1 MRIVSTKEMKEIEQK
16 AFEKFHFSERL
27 IVENVGMRGAQ
38 YLIDNILSKTNELE
52 ILFLIGKGNNGAD
65 GLAIAR
71 HLSSHGVRVRAFTFF
86 DESES
91 SEELLHQ
98 KRMASSFG
106 VIINQINEL
115 EELESYLT
123 HTRGDTMVVDA
134 IFGTGVTLPL
144 SNFLYEVIHFIN
156 ENSLYTVSIDMPSGV
171 EGDTG
176 FIQGNA
182 IEADL
187 TLVVGLPKLGH
198 YVAEGATLTG
208 ELAVLDIGLPYS
220 LLIEEGDKY
229 LLQLENLVDVAS
241 KRNKFADKKTYGHTL
256 ILGGSHGLTGAV
268 AMAATAALKVGSG
281 LITAATWESQY
292 QEMIPRLI
300 PEVMTG
306 YIPMD
311 TAKWPNLI
319 KSLDKYA
326 AIVIGPGLARST
338 RTRRLVLEVLQ
349 SYKGPVVLDADAINV
364 MSMKEDAQVFSLR
377 NAPTVLTPHLG
388 EFSRFTGVPYE
399 ELIKKPVEYVKKLV
413 EEINCSVVLKGP
425 CTYLGFPNGKV
436 YFNFFP
442 NDGMAKGGVGDVL
455 AGILGGLLGQEAE
468 LKENSS
474 LVNRYENFSRTV
486 SLAVFI
492 HSFAGKIAAEDK
504 GVRAMSAMSLIEA
517 FSETFKHIDK
527 EMDDLIA
534 GE

>member
-38 YLIDNILSKTNELE
+38 YLVDNILAKTSELE
-52 ILFLIGKGNNGAD
+52 MLFLIGKGNNGAD

-86 DESES
+86 DESDS

-106 VIINQINEL
+106 VIINQIKEF
-115 EELESYLT
+115 EELESYFN

-220 LLIEEGDKY
+220 LLIVEGDKY
-229 LLQLENLVDVAS
+229 LLQLENIDDVAT
-241 KRNKFADKKTYGHTL
+241 KRNKFDDK
-256 ILGGSHGLTGAV
+256 
-268 AMAATAALKVGSG
+268 
-281 LITAATWESQY
+281 
-292 QEMIPRLI
+292 
-300 PEVMTG
+300 
-306 YIPMD
+306 
-311 TAKWPNLI
+311 
-319 KSLDKYA
+319 
-326 AIVIGPGLARST
+326 
-338 RTRRLVLEVLQ
+338 
-349 SYKGPVVLDADAINV
+349 
-364 MSMKEDAQVFSLR
+364 
-377 NAPTVLTPHLG
+377 
-388 EFSRFTGVPYE
+388 
-399 ELIKKPVEYVKKLV
+399 
-413 EEINCSVVLKGP
+413 
-425 CTYLGFPNGKV
+425 
-436 YFNFFP
+436 
-442 NDGMAKGGVGDVL
+442 
-455 AGILGGLLGQEAE
+455 
-468 LKENSS
+468 
-474 LVNRYENFSRTV
+474 
-486 SLAVFI
+486 
-492 HSFAGKIAAEDK
+492 
-504 GVRAMSAMSLIEA
+504 
-517 FSETFKHIDK
+517 
-527 EMDDLIA
+527 
-534 GE
+534 